1 MINWITLTLFAAL
14 MQSVRTAGQKELAT
28 KVSPVAATHV
38 RYLFGLP
45 FALMYFYFVLQ
56 VHADEQWQ
64 LGARFYIYATAAA
77 VAQILATACL
87 VSVLT
92 KRNFAVGTAL
102 SKTEALI
109 TAVLA
114 AILFAEYLSWIAWL
128 TVVVGIVGVLMLNR
142 NLVFSDLFRGGL
154 SIGSATYIGIASGV
168 FFSFTS
174 LFLRQASLSLNV
186 SPILAASIT
195 LAFMVSLQTLISGV
209 WVWIEDRQQ
218 FKTLARTKGLCTFV
232 GITSVLGSI
241 GWFTAMTMQYPAL
254 VKALGQIEFIFALI
268 LSGQVF
274 KEKNTPRELVGMFCI
289 VASVVILMLSRLF

>member
-1 MINWITLTLFAAL
+1 MNWVTLTLFAAL

-28 KVSPVAATHV
+28 QVSAVASTHV

-45 FALMYFYFVLQ
+45 FALIYLYIVLQ
-56 VHADEQWQ
+56 THADEQWQ
-64 LGARFYIYATAAA
+64 LGARFYIYASAAA

-87 VSVLT
+87 VNVLS
-92 KRNFAVGTAL
+92 KRNFAVGTAFA
-102 SKTEALI
+102 KTEALI

-114 AILFAEYLSWIAWL
+114 ALLFAEYLSWIAWL
-128 TVVVGIVGVLMLNR
+128 TVLIGIFGVLMLNKS
-142 NLVFSDLFRGGL
+142 LVLSDLFGGGV
-154 SIGSATYIGIASGV
+154 SFTSATTIGIASGV

-186 SPILAASIT
+186 SPILAASLT
-195 LAFMVSLQTLISGV
+195 LAYMVCIQTLISGV
-209 WVWIEDRQQ
+209 WVWIEDKQQ
-218 FKTLARTKGLCTFV
+218 FKTLANNKGLCTFV

-268 LSGQVF
+268 LTGGLF
-274 KEKNTPRELVGMFCI
+274 KEQNTRRELLGMFFI